1 MNATYNV
8 WSKPVNTTATNVRVV
23 ILESSGVAGDC

>member
-1 MNATYNV
+1 
-8 WSKPVNTTATNVRVV
+8 VNTTATNVRVV